1 MDKPQN
7 RAEEIALFR
16 FSVIA
21 PATNPRLGPAERGVI
36 VRDLAGCVHAD
47 GDGVE
52 HHFSRTTLDRWVR
65 SYRASGLKGLMPT
78 PRSDT
83 GAVRRHPELFEEA
96 AALRLELPTRSA
108 DAIAEILERR
118 HRVKVSPRTIRAH
131 LAARGLT
138 RQSLLAQPTIF
149 GRYEAPRPN
158 ARWIGDFLVGPW
170 VPYPKVPRSRRAK
183 LILFVDDCSRLLV
196 HGVWSFEETTRIA
209 QLTLKAAILRRGIP
223 ETLYFDRGAA
233 FVAAQLRRS
242 AGVLGIHLVHSRPYR
257 PQGRG
262 KQERLNR
269 FIRDRFIL
277 EAEAAGITDLVEL
290 NERFMAWCEAVC
302 NTRIHAE
309 TKQAPI
315 TRFLD
320 GTPLIFPDHER
331 LAEAFR
337 WSLSRIVST
346 TATVSLL
353 GNRYQVDASL
363 VGRRVECR
371 FLPEDLTRISV
382 YHEGKPMGS
391 AVPFSVSTHVHPQVQ
406 DPAPPPAPTTG
417 IDYLGLVL
425 AASEDAIPGAI
436 NYRQLAGGDD
446 VDGQTSTSQET
457 EGGAS

>member
-1 MDKPQN
+1 
-7 RAEEIALFR
+7 
-16 FSVIA
+16 
-21 PATNPRLGPAERGVI
+21 
-36 VRDLAGCVHAD
+36 
-47 GDGVE
+47 
-52 HHFSRTTLDRWVR
+52 
-65 SYRASGLKGLMPT
+65 
-78 PRSDT
+78 
-83 GAVRRHPELFEEA
+83 
-96 AALRLELPTRSA
+96 
-108 DAIAEILERR
+108 
-118 HRVKVSPRTIRAH
+118 VSPRSIRAQ
-131 LAARGLT
+131 LASRGLT
-138 RQSLLAQPTIF
+138 RAGLLTLPSIF

-170 VPYPKVPRSRRAK
+170 VPYPKIPRSRRAK
-183 LILFVDDCSRLLV
+183 LVLFVDDYSRLLA
-196 HGVWSFEETTRIA
+196 HGMWSFEETTRFA
-209 QLTLKAAILRRGIP
+209 QLALKAAILRRGIP
-223 ETLYFDRGAA
+223 ETLYLDRGAG

-242 AGVLGIHLVHSRPYR
+242 AGVLGINLVHSRPYR

-269 FIRDRFIL
+269 FIRERFIA
-277 EAEAAGITDLVEL
+277 EAEAAGINDLEEL
-290 NERFMAWCEAVC
+290 NERFGAWCEAVC

-320 GTPLIFPDHER
+320 GTALVFPDHER

-337 WSLSRIVST
+337 WSLTRMVST

-382 YHEGKPMGS
+382 YHEGRPMGS
-391 AVPFSVSTHVHPQVQ
+391 AVPFSISTHVHPQVQ
-406 DPAPPPAPTTG
+406 DPAPPPAPPTG

-436 NYRQLAGGDD
+436 SYRQLAGGEDEQEAQ
-446 VDGQTSTSQET
+446 GQET
-457 EGGAS
+457 QGQEP